1 MKRDDINS
9 LAHSKW
15 NCKYHIVFAPK
26 YRRMVIYSQ
35 IKTDTTTQVN
45 ENRSGYPRD
54 MRSEVIRKL
63 RKPSLTSCL

>member
-35 IKTDTTTQVN
+35 IKN
-45 ENRSGYPRD
+45 
-54 MRSEVIRKL
+54 
-63 RKPSLTSCL
+63 

>member
-9 LAHSKW
+9 LAHSKR

-35 IKTDTTTQVN
+35 IKTDI
-45 ENRSGYPRD
+45 GK
-54 MRSEVIRKL
+54 IL
-63 RKPSLTSCL
+63 RRLLLMMMGSSRLFTLLPQ